1 MFSFSFWIIQVPKTF
16 QLQPPYMLIR
26 SYMLIWSCCLTY
38 SCCIFVYA
46 HSAPRPFFSTVLCAE
61 TPQTVFPRLSCQLTS
76 YWAVKRKVKGQERRK
91 KHSFQ
96 FLSSGQHCPSVPL
109 LVQPSTLP
117 LSPNRALAV
126 SLQQP
131 PGGSL
136 WEVQLTTNGKI
147 SKRVKCKAG
156 SKINM
161 VLQWHLVDTVII
173 ALTHLKSSIRSTKI
187 VGTLVL
193 KKQTNQKTRF
203 S

>member
-26 SYMLIWSCCLTY
+26 SYMLMWSCCLTY

-46 HSAPRPFFSTVLCAE
+46 HSAPRLFFSTVLCAE
-61 TPQTVFPRLSCQLTS
+61 TPQTAFPRLSCLLTS

-96 FLSSGQHCPSVPL
+96 FLSSGRHCPSVPL

-117 LSPNRALAV
+117 RSPNRALAV

-136 WEVQLTTNGKI
+136 WEVRLQMEKLV
-147 SKRVKCKAG
+147 RVKMQGGFQNKYG
-156 SKINM
+156 
-161 VLQWHLVDTVII
+161 VTV
-173 ALTHLKSSIRSTKI
+173 TPCGYCQYSTDPSE
-187 VGTLVL
+187 
-193 KKQTNQKTRF
+193 KQR
-203 S
+203 